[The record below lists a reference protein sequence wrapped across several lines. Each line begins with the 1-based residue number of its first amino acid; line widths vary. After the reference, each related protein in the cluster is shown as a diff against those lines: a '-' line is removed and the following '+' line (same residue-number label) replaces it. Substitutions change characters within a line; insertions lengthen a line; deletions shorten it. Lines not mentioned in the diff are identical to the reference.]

1 MLITWGLT
9 SLFLAEWNGNPLQ
22 HTCLE
27 KPMDWRAWWPIVHRS
42 QRARHTW
49 SNLGHMHASLPQT
62 SLGVQTLENLLPM
75 QKIWVWSLLQEDP
88 WRREWLPNPVF
99 WPGEFHGQKSLV
111 GYSQW
116 GHKELDMI
124 EQLSLT
130 SLFHHEN
137 KGLAGTNAQ
146 LFIHSAQCLE
156 LCRPIVSRYL
166 MRRCRKHS
174 MNMWLLGCSGTLQR
188 CQHYME

>member
-1 MLITWGLT
+1 
-9 SLFLAEWNGNPLQ
+9 
-22 HTCLE
+22 
-27 KPMDWRAWWPIVHRS
+27 MDWRAWWPIVHRS

-130 SLFHHEN
+130 SLFHHES
-137 KGLAGTNAQ
+137 KGLAGINAE

-174 MNMWLLGCSGTLQR
+174 MNMWIFGLQWNSTAMPALHGIACWLLEAECYRIKIKTTPPTPKNIN
-188 CQHYME
+188 